1 MSPDQGRASRGETP
15 QAYDPTLYVRASRF
29 NERLGVAKI
38 TVYSLIRRGR
48 LEAEYID
55 GVLMIRTDIADAFAA
70 DYLQRKR

>member
-1 MSPDQGRASRGETP
+1 VTTEF
-15 QAYDPTLYVRASRF
+15 DPTLYVLASRF

-55 GVLMIRTDIADAFAA
+55 GILMIRKDVADEFANQ
-70 DYLQRKR
+70 YLRNKR